1 MMEFEKQF
9 APEKEEYAT
18 PLAKIE
24 IFDSRRDVM
33 DDVIISETDPFNKI
47 FGGLDLNW

>member
-9 APEKEEYAT
+9 APEKEEYAA

-24 IFDSRRDVM
+24 IFDSRSDVM
-33 DDVIISETDPFNKI
+33 DDGSISNPDPFNKT